1 MRKFLILMMLLT
13 LGTTA
18 SMAQIQRNS
27 AVRTTKRV
35 SSINKNAKKIRPIKG
50 GRNVKPTRIL
60 LKPGQ
65 EGKNTKPTLILLKPG
80 QEGKSAPNI
89 KTPTQTK
96 PTLILLKPGQ
106 EGKTNNQILKNGA
119 GMPDDPT
126 QGGDP
131 DGIIKGVR
139 DNVIRR

>member
-1 MRKFLILMMLLT
+1 M
-13 LGTTA
+13 
-18 SMAQIQRNS
+18 
-27 AVRTTKRV
+27 
-35 SSINKNAKKIRPIKG
+35 
-50 GRNVKPTRIL
+50 KPTLIL

-106 EGKTNNQILKNGA
+106 EGKTNNQLLKNGA

>member
-35 SSINKNAKKIRPIKG
+35 SINKNAKKIRPIKG
-50 GRNVKPTRIL
+50 GRNVKPTLIL

-96 PTLILLKPGQ
+96 PTIILLKPGQ

>member
-27 AVRTTKRV
+27 AMRTTKRV
-35 SSINKNAKKIRPIKG
+35 SINKNAKKIRPIKG
-50 GRNVKPTRIL
+50 GRNVKPTLIL

-106 EGKTNNQILKNGA
+106 EGKTNNQILRNGA

>member
-27 AVRTTKRV
+27 AMRTTKRV
-35 SSINKNAKKIRPIKG
+35 SINKNAKKIRPIKG
-50 GRNVKPTRIL
+50 GRNVKPTLIL

-65 EGKNTKPTLILLKPG
+65 EGKNTRPTLILLKPG

>member
-27 AVRTTKRV
+27 AMRTTKRV
-35 SSINKNAKKIRPIKG
+35 SINKNAKKIRPIKG
-50 GRNVKPTRIL
+50 GRNVKPTLIL

-96 PTLILLKPGQ
+96 PTLILLKPSQ

>member
-1 MRKFLILMMLLT
+1 MRKFLILMMMLT
-13 LGTTA
+13 LGTTV

-50 GRNVKPTRIL
+50 GRNVKPTLIL

-65 EGKNTKPTLILLKPG
+65 EGKN
-80 QEGKSAPNI
+80 
-89 KTPTQTK
+89 TK